1 MGESAATWI
10 SRRRVDLAR
19 ALAAH
24 RPITAQEELATQ
36 RREEPEQAVGDGFG
50 VRLVGHTFGAV
61 QQVALGDGFTTA
73 PLFNCSVSESDSRDV
88 FALWAFAET
97 V

>member
-1 MGESAATWI
+1 MTILAATWI

-19 ALAAH
+19 ALGAH

-36 RREEPEQAVGDGFG
+36 GREEPAQAVGDRFG

-61 QQVALGDGFTTA
+61 QQVALGDGRMME
-73 PLFNCSVSESDSRDV
+73 LGFNPRVVSESAR
-88 FALWAFAET
+88 T
-97 V
+97 G